1 MKKIL
6 AVVLAVT
13 LVATMSGVAL
23 AGNGNNAPTGP
34 HYNLN
39 IIGVSHEKEGMGD
52 VEGGHVIFVELYSS
66 KQGRVRVAT
75 DILLSPAPSCA
86 DCAIDPLIP
95 GCAACE
101 GFYVLDKNGTDGE
114 ASFQLPADVATEW
127 TVWVRGLGKP
137 DGWADMKTCA
147 WDPIEEEWVCGASHV
162 EIRTKGK
169 KTFTDVTSE
178 LLYINGV
185 PLFDPIYEDYFWS
198 YHNNGL
204 KLAQLR
210 FYPAE

>member
-1 MKKIL
+1 MKKVI
-6 AVVLAVT
+6 AIVLAVA
-13 LVATMSGVAL
+13 LVAVLIPGIAL
-23 AGNGNNAPTGP
+23 AGKDVTGNGCPSGP

-52 VEGGHVIFVELYSS
+52 KEGGHVIFVELYSTKS
-66 KQGRVRVAT
+66 GKVRVAT
-75 DILLSPAPSCA
+75 DILLSSGA
-86 DCAIDPLIP
+86 D
-95 GCAACE
+95 
-101 GFYVLDKNGTDGE
+101 FYVLDKNGTDGE

-137 DGWADMKTCA
+137 GGEADMKTCA
-147 WDPIEEEWVCGASHV
+147 WDPVAEEYVCGLSHV

-178 LLYINGV
+178 LLYIDGI
-185 PLFDPIYEDYFWS
+185 PLFDPVYEDYFWS
-198 YHNNGL
+198 YKNNGL

>member
-1 MKKIL
+1 MRKLI
-6 AVVLAVT
+6 AIILAVT
-13 LVATMSGVAL
+13 LLATMSGVAL
-23 AGNGNNAPTGP
+23 AGNGNLAPTGP

-52 VEGGHVIFVELYSS
+52 KEGGHVIFVELYSTKS
-66 KQGRVRVAT
+66 GKVRVAT
-75 DILLSPAPSCA
+75 DILLSPGA
-86 DCAIDPLIP
+86 D
-95 GCAACE
+95 
-101 GFYVLDKNGTDGE
+101 FYVLDKNGTDGE

-137 DGWADMKTCA
+137 GGEADMKTCA
-147 WDPIEEEWVCGASHV
+147 WDPVAEEYVCGLSHV

-169 KTFTDVTSE
+169 KTFTDVTSN
-178 LLYINGV
+178 LLYIDGT
-185 PLFDPIYEDYFWS
+185 PLFDPMYEGYFWS
-198 YHNNGL
+198 YANNGL